1 MPQQKSF
8 SAGRQK
14 SREYQKPE
22 QEFGQK
28 LLDLARVARVTK
40 GGRRFSFRATIVIGD
55 KKGRVAVG
63 VKKGK
68 DVQFAVEKA
77 FRSAKKSL
85 INAPMT
91 KEGTIP
97 YDTYGKSGSSIVFL
111 KPALEGRGIIAGGAV
126 RTVCDLAGYKSIIGK
141 IISRS
146 GNKLNIARATIEAI
160 KKVRV
165 LEKSENKQQKEEKI
179 KKDADS
185 SIKKTKSKE

>member
-1 MPQQKSF
+1 MPKQKSQ
-8 SAGRQK
+8 SPYGRSPEGRQK
-14 SREYQKPE
+14 SQGYQKPD
-22 QEFGQK
+22 QEFVQK

-55 KKGRVAVG
+55 RKGRVGVG

-77 FRSAKKSL
+77 VRGAKKTL
-85 INAPMT
+85 IKAPMT

-97 YDTYGKSGSSIVFL
+97 YEVYGKSGSSIVFL
-111 KPALEGRGIIAGGAV
+111 KPALEGRGIIAGGTV

-146 GNKLNIARATIEAI
+146 GNKLNIARATIEALN
-160 KKVRV
+160 KVKV
-165 LEKSENKQQKEEKI
+165 VEKSEDKQ
-179 KKDADS
+179 KDADS
-185 SIKKTKSKE
+185 SIKKTKAKK

>member
-1 MPQQKSF
+1 MPKQKS
-8 SAGRQK
+8 SPYGGSREARQK
-14 SREYQKPE
+14 SQGYQKPD

-55 KKGRVAVG
+55 KKGRVGVG

-77 FRSAKKSL
+77 VRSAKKTL

-97 YDTYGKSGSSIVFL
+97 YEVHGKSGSSIIFL
-111 KPALEGRGIIAGGAV
+111 KPAREGRGIIAGGTV
-126 RTVCDLAGYKSIIGK
+126 RTVVILRD
-141 IISRS
+141 
-146 GNKLNIARATIEAI
+146 T
-160 KKVRV
+160 
-165 LEKSENKQQKEEKI
+165 
-179 KKDADS
+179 
-185 SIKKTKSKE
+185 KT